1 MSKHQYTATRP
12 TKRTH
17 SLRYASVTGKV
28 EAVKQPLAFGVS
40 PTTVTGHWETPVHT
54 ASRSG
59 YTEMLHLLLEEKQ
72 ALISVAT
79 LSLPSDNLR
88 RS

>member
-1 MSKHQYTATRP
+1 MSKHQYTATRS

-40 PTTVTGHWETPVHT
+40 PTT
-54 ASRSG
+54 
-59 YTEMLHLLLEEKQ
+59 
-72 ALISVAT
+72 
-79 LSLPSDNLR
+79 
-88 RS
+88 

>member
-40 PTTVTGHWETPVHT
+40 PTTVTGH
-54 ASRSG
+54 
-59 YTEMLHLLLEEKQ
+59 
-72 ALISVAT
+72 
-79 LSLPSDNLR
+79 
-88 RS
+88 